1 MNEIEVR
8 RGKEIYLLMVEL
20 EEVFATTKSIFQSE
34 IAVGDQNGSKTEY
47 LEDLVASDELLQ
59 RLMRM
64 LSRMMP
70 ARTHFKAKRLERDMK
85 RILKDLVSVA
95 KDIKNF
101 GNLTASI
108 VKPDLDR
115 LSVLMDEYS
124 MV

>member
-70 ARTHFKAKRLERDMK
+70 ARTYFKAKRLERDMK